1 MHENRED
8 VLIMKAIV
16 ATGQFLGKYFSLFV
30 LAAAAVSYFQPGVIT
45 WVLPYVN
52 YLLGIIMFG
61 MGMTLK
67 KSDFAA
73 VFKRPKDV
81 IIGVCAH
88 YLIMPLIAFA
98 LCFAFQLP
106 PAVAVGVILVGC
118 CPSGTAS
125 NVMCFLAKG
134 DVALGVSIGAV
145 STLIAPV
152 MLPFILWLLA
162 GHWVKIPTT
171 SLFISVV
178 EIVIVPIVLGVL
190 VNTFFGK
197 KVHKVTEALPL
208 VSTVAIILIAG
219 GVVAASNKNG
229 DLLTAGT
236 LIIIP
241 VVMLHNLLGY
251 ALGFFFSR
259 LLGMNHPKSRA
270 ITFEV
275 GMQNSALGVALAM
288 AFFSPAAAIP
298 ATLFSI
304 WHNMSGSLL
313 ASYWAGKQ
321 KAEKTAPKVDAV
333 TTQ

>member
-1 MHENRED
+1 
-8 VLIMKAIV
+8 MKAIV

-30 LAAAAVSYFQPGVIT
+30 LAAAAVGYFQPNLIT
-45 WVLPYVN
+45 WVLPYIN

-67 KSDFAA
+67 KTDFAD

-81 IIGVCAH
+81 IVGVCAH
-88 YLIMPLIAFA
+88 YLIMPLIAFV
-98 LCFAFQLP
+98 LCYAFRLP

-134 DVALGVSIGAV
+134 DVALGVSVGAV
-145 STLIAPV
+145 STLIAPI
-152 MLPFILWLLA
+152 MLPLMLWLLA
-162 GHWVKIPTT
+162 GHWVKIPTA
-171 SLFISVV
+171 SLFVSVV

-197 KVHKVTEALPL
+197 KVHKATQALPL

-229 DLLTAGT
+229 DLLTAST

-251 ALGFFFSR
+251 ALGFLFSR

-288 AFFSPAAAIP
+288 AFFSPMAAIP

-313 ASYWAGKQ
+313 ASYWASKQ
-321 KAEKTAPKVDAV
+321 KSETKVPNAEAV
-333 TTQ
+333 ITE

>member
-1 MHENRED
+1 
-8 VLIMKAIV
+8 MKV
-16 ATGQFLGKYFSLFV
+16 VVSTGQFLGKYFALFV
-30 LAAAAVSYFQPGVIT
+30 LAAAAVSYFQPNLIT

-52 YLLGIIMFG
+52 DLLGIIMFG

-88 YLIMPLIAFA
+88 YLIMPLVAFA
-98 LCFAFQLP
+98 LCFAFHLP

-152 MLPFILWLLA
+152 MLPLMLWLLA
-162 GHWVKIPTT
+162 GHWVKIPTS
-171 SLFISVV
+171 SLFVSVV

-197 KVHKVTEALPL
+197 KVHKVTAALPL

-229 DLLTAGT
+229 DLLTAST
-236 LIIIP
+236 LVIIP
-241 VVMLHNLLGY
+241 VVILHNLLGY
-251 ALGFFFSR
+251 SLGFFFSR
-259 LLGMNHPKSRA
+259 LLGMDHLKSRA

-275 GMQNSALGVALAM
+275 GMQNSALGVALAI
-288 AFFSPAAAIP
+288 AFFSPVAAIP

-313 ASYWAGKQ
+313 ASFWAGK
-321 KAEKTAPKVDAV
+321 KETDVKNTDVDAAAS
-333 TTQ
+333 TAN

>member
-1 MHENRED
+1 
-8 VLIMKAIV
+8 MKAVV
-16 ATGQFLGKYFSLFV
+16 ATGQFLGKYFAAFV
-30 LAAAAVSYFQPGVIT
+30 LAAAVVSYFQPGLIT

-52 YLLGIIMFG
+52 VLLGIIMFG

-67 KSDFAA
+67 KSDFSA

-81 IIGVCAH
+81 IIGVVAH

-106 PAVAVGVILVGC
+106 PAVAVGVLLVGC

-152 MLPFILWLLA
+152 MLPLILWLLA
-162 GHWVKIPTT
+162 GHWVEIPTQ
-171 SLFISVV
+171 SLFVSVV

-190 VNTFFGK
+190 VNTLFGK
-197 KVHKVTEALPL
+197 KAAKVTDALPL
-208 VSTVAIILIAG
+208 VSTLAIILIAG

-229 DLLTAGT
+229 DLVTAGT
-236 LIIIP
+236 LVIIP
-241 VVMLHNLLGY
+241 VVILHNLLGY
-251 ALGFFFSR
+251 LLGFFFSR
-259 LLGMNHPKSRA
+259 KLGMNHAKSRA

-288 AFFSPAAAIP
+288 AFFSPVAAIP

-313 ASYWAGKQ
+313 ASFWANKNMSD
-321 KAEKTAPKVDAV
+321 KENVSKDDADAV
-333 TTQ
+333 PTP

>member
-1 MHENRED
+1 
-8 VLIMKAIV
+8 MKAII

-30 LAAAAVSYFQPGVIT
+30 LGAAVAAYYQPAVVT

-67 KSDFAA
+67 QSDFAE

-81 IIGVCAH
+81 LIGVCAH
-88 YLIMPLIAFA
+88 YLIMPLIAYV
-98 LCFAFQLP
+98 LCFAFRLP
-106 PAVAVGVILVGC
+106 PAIAVGVILVGC

-152 MLPFILWLLA
+152 MLPLILWLLA
-162 GHWVKIPTT
+162 GRWVHIPTG
-171 SLFISVV
+171 SLFVSVI

-190 VNTFFGK
+190 VNSFFGR
-197 KVHKVTEALPL
+197 KVDRITEALPL
-208 VSTVAIILIAG
+208 VSTIAIILIAG

-236 LIIIP
+236 LIIVP
-241 VVMLHNLLGY
+241 VVMFHNLLGY
-251 ALGFFFSR
+251 ALGFLFSR
-259 LLGMNHPKSRA
+259 LLGMDHPKSRA

-313 ASYWAGKQ
+313 ASFWSSKSQKDTGKLGE
-321 KAEKTAPKVDAV
+321 ARTVV
-333 TTQ
+333 